1 MDLDLMYNYCWTMST
16 NWIECCLSVY
26 CCCCCYCCGDDGD
39 LLTNRSDDWSAFDC
53 VVAFDLNSNLNGCDL
68 NYCNS
73 CHEMN
78 CGLNSGDTLEIHSFG
93 CNADEVENFL

>member
-1 MDLDLMYNYCWTMST
+1 MDLHLMCNYCWTMNT
-16 NWIECCLSVY
+16 HWYECCLSVHWY
-26 CCCCCYCCGDDGD
+26 DGDDDD
-39 LLTNRSDDWSAFDC
+39 LNHADDWLAFDC
-53 VVAFDLNSNLNGCDL
+53 VVAFDGC
-68 NYCNS
+68 YCNS